1 MIKVADLIQ
10 SANEFFTSKQ
20 YDKALFLYS
29 QASSFEPTNI
39 EYQIYA
45 LFCDIASEDEQK
57 AQSLFEY
64 FSIHKDLDF
73 DAAITQIQ
81 ETINAF
87 DGDNDLMIKLLHD
100 ISTQNLESLDAI
112 DYEDFLELV
121 ESRESFRIAY
131 EDIMFST
138 KVAIKSKEDLVS
150 FIEQLIEHGFDTTAY
165 SYLDG
170 FNEVFSFDK
179 DLIKLYEKL
188 ESKQF
193 ENNKQ

>member
-1 MIKVADLIQ
+1 MIKVDDLIQ
-10 SANEFFTSKQ
+10 NANEFFTSQQ

-39 EYQIYA
+39 EFQIYA

-64 FSIHKDLDF
+64 FSIHKELDLE
-73 DAAITQIQ
+73 AAIAQIQ

-100 ISTQNLESLDAI
+100 ISTQNLETLDAI
-112 DYEDFLELV
+112 DYADFLELV
-121 ESRESFRIAY
+121 ESRESFRVAY

-150 FIEQLIEHGFDTTAY
+150 FIDQLIEHDFDTTAY

-179 DLIKLYEKL
+179 DLIALYEKL

-193 ENNKQ
+193 ENH

>member
-1 MIKVADLIQ
+1 MIKVDDLIQ
-10 SANEFFTSKQ
+10 NANEFFTSKQ

-39 EYQIYA
+39 EFQIYA

-64 FSIHKDLDF
+64 FSIHKELDLE
-73 DAAITQIQ
+73 AAIAQIQ

-100 ISTQNLESLDAI
+100 ISTQNLETLDAI
-112 DYEDFLELV
+112 DYVDFLELV
-121 ESRESFRIAY
+121 ESRESFRVAY

-150 FIEQLIEHGFDTTAY
+150 FIDQLIEHDFDTTAY

-179 DLIKLYEKL
+179 DLIALYEKL

-193 ENNKQ
+193 ENH

>member
-1 MIKVADLIQ
+1 MIKVDDLIQ
-10 SANEFFTSKQ
+10 NANEFFTSKQ

-39 EYQIYA
+39 EFQIYA

-64 FSIHKDLDF
+64 FSIHKELDLE
-73 DAAITQIQ
+73 AAIAQIQ

-100 ISTQNLESLDAI
+100 ISTQNLETLDAI
-112 DYEDFLELV
+112 DYADFLELV
-121 ESRESFRIAY
+121 ESRESFRVAY

-150 FIEQLIEHGFDTTAY
+150 FIDQLIEHDFDTTAY

-179 DLIKLYEKL
+179 DLIALYEKL

-193 ENNKQ
+193 ENH

>member
-1 MIKVADLIQ
+1 MIKVDDLIN
-10 SANEFFTSKQ
+10 SAHEFFISKE
-20 YDKALFLYS
+20 YAKALFLYS

-57 AQSLFEY
+57 AQSLFEH
-64 FSIHKDLDF
+64 FSIHKELDF
-73 DAAITQIQ
+73 DAAIKQIQ

-112 DYEDFLELV
+112 DYEDFLLLV
-121 ESRESFRIAY
+121 KSRNSFRIAY

-138 KVAIKSKEDLVS
+138 KVAIKSKKDLVS
-150 FIEQLIEHGFDTTAY
+150 FIDQLIEHDFDTTAY

-188 ESKQF
+188 ESKQI
-193 ENNKQ
+193 ENN

>member
-1 MIKVADLIQ
+1 MIKVADLILN
-10 SANEFFTSKQ
+10 ANEFFISQQ

-39 EYQIYA
+39 EFQIYA

-57 AQSLFEY
+57 AQSLFEH
-64 FSIHKDLDF
+64 FSIHKELDF
-73 DAAITQIQ
+73 EAAITQIQ

-112 DYEDFLELV
+112 DYVDFLELV
-121 ESRESFRIAY
+121 ESRESFRVAY

-150 FIEQLIEHGFDTTAY
+150 FIDQLIEHDFDTTAY

-179 DLIKLYEKL
+179 DLIALYEKL

-193 ENNKQ
+193 ENH

>member
-1 MIKVADLIQ
+1 MIKVADLILN
-10 SANEFFTSKQ
+10 ANEFFISQQ

-39 EYQIYA
+39 EFQIYA

-64 FSIHKDLDF
+64 FSIHKELDF
-73 DAAITQIQ
+73 EAAITQIQ

-112 DYEDFLELV
+112 DYVDFLELV
-121 ESRESFRIAY
+121 ESRESFRVAY

-150 FIEQLIEHGFDTTAY
+150 FIDQLIEHDFDTTAY

-179 DLIKLYEKL
+179 DLIALYEKL

-193 ENNKQ
+193 ENH

>member
-1 MIKVADLIQ
+1 MIKVADLIH
-10 SANEFFTSKQ
+10 SANEFFTSRE
-20 YDKALFLYS
+20 YAKALFLYS

-57 AQSLFEY
+57 AQSLFEH
-64 FSIHKDLDF
+64 FSIHKELDF
-73 DAAITQIQ
+73 DAAIKQIQ

-121 ESRESFRIAY
+121 KSRESFRIAY

-150 FIEQLIEHGFDTTAY
+150 FIDQLIEHDFDTTAY

-193 ENNKQ
+193 ENH